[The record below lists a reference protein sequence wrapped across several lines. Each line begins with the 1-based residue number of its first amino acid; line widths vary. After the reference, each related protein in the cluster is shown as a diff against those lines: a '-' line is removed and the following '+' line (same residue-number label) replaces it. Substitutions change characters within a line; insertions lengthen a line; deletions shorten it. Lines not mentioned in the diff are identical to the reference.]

1 MSGLISKKK
10 KKKYVIYL
18 ALKLECS
25 VLVVVDHIPLSQK
38 SIAYILELSKTFP
51 LAEISLF

>member
-1 MSGLISKKK
+1 MSGLISKK